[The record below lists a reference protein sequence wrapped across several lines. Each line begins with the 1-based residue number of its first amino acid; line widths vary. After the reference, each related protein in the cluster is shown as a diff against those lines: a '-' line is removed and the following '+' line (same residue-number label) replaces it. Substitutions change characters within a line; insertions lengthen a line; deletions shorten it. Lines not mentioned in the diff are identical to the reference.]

1 MHTGADHAI
10 TVRVRWRKLR
20 GVGARS
26 TVRVATN
33 MGGAIVATAP
43 EQAEALRELAD
54 RLDPKVR
61 QKPLADMPDTDASAA
76 ATELREVAA
85 LLDRIWA
92 GGNPEA
98 AEANAP

>member
-1 MHTGADHAI
+1 
-10 TVRVRWRKLR
+10 
-20 GVGARS
+20 
-26 TVRVATN
+26 
-33 MGGAIVATAP
+33 VATAP